1 LTRPA
6 EEALEVFK
14 GFASGTLA
22 DEVYVRHEVSGK
34 RIAMAPAV
42 LRAKYRKERRPCL
55 S

>member
-6 EEALEVFK
+6 EEALEGFK
-14 GFASGTLA
+14 VFASGILP
-22 DEVYVRHEVSGK
+22 DEVYVLNEVSGR